1 MEQSNTRFGAKQ
13 IAITAMLLAVCLVSQ
28 LFKNLSVFITGP
40 IINACIVL
48 TVLLVNLPCAI
59 LLSVITPVTAFIIT
73 ASPIMKAV
81 PAIIPF
87 IMLGNIVLAVA
98 VHFLMKKDMEKE
110 TKKIP
115 GVKCW
120 IMGLISSLLKGLF
133 MGITISLW
141 LLPTFISEESPL
153 IKKMPVF
160 QTMFSTT
167 QFITACIGFVYA
179 FIIWAALSRF
189 LRKSD
194 L

>member
-1 MEQSNTRFGAKQ
+1 MEQSDKRFGAKQ
-13 IAITAMLLAVCLVSQ
+13 ITITAMLLALCLVSQ

-59 LLSVITPVTAFIIT
+59 LLSVITPITAFIIT
-73 ASPIMKAV
+73 ASPIMKVV

-87 IMLGNIVLAVA
+87 IMLGNIVLATA
-98 VHFLMKKDMEKE
+98 VHYLMKKDMEKE
-110 TKKIP
+110 TGSLP

-141 LLPTFISEESPL
+141 LLPAFIPDQSPL
-153 IKKMPVF
+153 REKMSVF
-160 QTMFSTT
+160 QTTFSLY
-167 QFITACIGFVYA
+167 QFLTSCIGFIYVFVMWQVLKKLA
-179 FIIWAALSRF
+179 NTLN
-189 LRKSD
+189 
-194 L
+194 

>member
-1 MEQSNTRFGAKQ
+1 MEQSNKRFGAKQ

-87 IMLGNIVLAVA
+87 
-98 VHFLMKKDMEKE
+98 MEKE

-141 LLPTFISEESPL
+141 LLPTFIPEQSPL
-153 IKKMPVF
+153 RGKMSVF
-160 QTMFSTT
+160 QTTFSLY
-167 QFITACIGFVYA
+167 QFLTACIGFIYVFVMWQILKKHA
-179 FIIWAALSRF
+179 NTVN
-189 LRKSD
+189 
-194 L
+194 